1 MKKVSNWLKTMAFIM
16 VLLSFASCKK
26 EQITLSQ
33 YELWFPEAAN
43 VQDIQVT
50 ANCDWTISIDDNA
63 DWYVINNTTDASV
76 MSGSGNATIAVV
88 VEPLDNVLERTS
100 SFTITS
106 AKGKIQVKVTI
117 SQNTTEPV
125 ELQSLTNMVFGV
137 SNVAH
142 WNTDYFDQVIE
153 ESYQSFDFDPN
164 DTTTGFRMYFLE
176 DGQGVQRDNMH
187 SDPVYY
193 LFQYSYDPIARNLHV
208 EFETL
213 SDTVSEV
220 YDAPVLTAR
229 EDLFH
234 FCHEYKPKF
243 WERADMQKVG
253 TVAAQEK
260 SLIIRKAKKRD
271 GKGPVFQF

>member
-106 AKGKIQVKVTI
+106 AKGKIQVK
-117 SQNTTEPV
+117 
-125 ELQSLTNMVFGV
+125 
-137 SNVAH
+137 
-142 WNTDYFDQVIE
+142 
-153 ESYQSFDFDPN
+153 
-164 DTTTGFRMYFLE
+164 
-176 DGQGVQRDNMH
+176 
-187 SDPVYY
+187 
-193 LFQYSYDPIARNLHV
+193 
-208 EFETL
+208 
-213 SDTVSEV
+213 
-220 YDAPVLTAR
+220 
-229 EDLFH
+229 
-234 FCHEYKPKF
+234 
-243 WERADMQKVG
+243 
-253 TVAAQEK
+253 
-260 SLIIRKAKKRD
+260 
-271 GKGPVFQF
+271 